1 MSDGENNRIIDNF
14 RLLVLLVIAKNL
26 RGYSQCYF
34 VYKSALIHAVTDSKL
49 TTLKVQC
56 VIPAGTRQ
64 NVTLKRAGGAT
75 EVLSDDNPF
84 SYDNPEQHV

>member
-1 MSDGENNRIIDNF
+1 MKKIIGLLTILD
-14 RLLVLLVIAKNL
+14 RLCYWSLLKPFEDIA
-26 RGYSQCYF
+26 SATF

-64 NVTLKRAGGAT
+64 NVTLKQAGGAT